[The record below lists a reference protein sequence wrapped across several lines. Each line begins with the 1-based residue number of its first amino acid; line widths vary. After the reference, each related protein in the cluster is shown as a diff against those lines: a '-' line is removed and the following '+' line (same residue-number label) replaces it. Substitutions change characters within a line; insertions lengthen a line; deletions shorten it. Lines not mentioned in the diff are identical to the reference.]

1 MRVLSS
7 GVGVVGGVALTAIVA
22 FGIDGRIVESSQ
34 SVREQKIEIVND
46 PQPFVF
52 GASPRDLGRPF
63 NSCSPAQ
70 PARTILEVIGHDAK
84 RVLVHHYESA
94 AWRDIGLVRDYIRR
108 VLSAVT
114 ETGALTRNVVWSET
128 ARVEISTSIEFT
140 NGQRRRLELANG
152 YAHFED
158 LSGCEWWARYLGG
171 DRTKWVVRP

>member
-22 FGIDGRIVESSQ
+22 FGIDGRIAESSQ
-34 SVREQKIEIVND
+34 SSREQKIEIVND

-70 PARTILEVIGHDAK
+70 PARIILEVIGHDAK

-94 AWRDIGLVRDYIRR
+94 AWRDIGVVRDYIRR
-108 VLSAVT
+108 VLSAVP
-114 ETGALTRNVVWSET
+114 EPEH
-128 ARVEISTSIEFT
+128 
-140 NGQRRRLELANG
+140 QRGTLCGRKRLELRSSRLSNSRMVNG
-152 YAHFED
+152 
-158 LSGCEWWARYLGG
+158 GG
-171 DRTKWVVRP
+171 WN

>member
-22 FGIDGRIVESSQ
+22 FGIDGRIAESSQ
-34 SVREQKIEIVND
+34 SVGEEVIEIVND

-94 AWRDIGLVRDYIRR
+94 AWRDIGVVRDYIRR
-108 VLSAVT
+108 VLSAVP